1 LNEREY
7 TMAQL
12 TAQQRQD
19 LDAYIA
25 EVRGREHPESYLI
38 AVLHRVQG
46 MLGYLPREVMD
57 LVAERMNIPTAHVW
71 GVATFY
77 HYFNLQ
83 PIGRHVVSVCM
94 GTACYVKGAQD
105 VLEALKAELG
115 VGLGQT
121 TEDGLFT
128 LQEARC
134 LGACGIAPV
143 IMIDDK
149 IYGEL
154 TRKSVVELIGRY
166 RKAARREEKA
176 EQGEGVSPPR

>member
-1 LNEREY
+1 M
-7 TMAQL
+7 TQL
-12 TAQQRQD
+12 SVDQRQE

-25 EVRGREHPESYLI
+25 EVRGQDHPESYLI

-46 MLGYLPREVMD
+46 MFGYVPQQAMD
-57 LVAERMNIPTAHVW
+57 VVAEQMNIPTAHVW

-83 PIGRHVVSVCM
+83 PVGRHVVSVCM

-115 VGLGQT
+115 IEVGQT
-121 TEDGLFT
+121 TEDRLFT

-154 TRKSVVELIGRY
+154 NPKGAVELIGRF
-166 RKAARREEKA
+166 RKAARHEEHA
-176 EQGEGVSPPR
+176 